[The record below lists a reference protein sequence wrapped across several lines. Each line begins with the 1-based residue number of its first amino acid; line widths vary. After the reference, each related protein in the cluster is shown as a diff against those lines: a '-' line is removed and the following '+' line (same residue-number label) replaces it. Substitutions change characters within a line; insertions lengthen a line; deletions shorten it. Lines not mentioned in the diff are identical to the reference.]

1 MKKNFLLHCMSI
13 VLLVFVCTTGKA
25 QDPHFSQY
33 FSSPSS
39 VNPALTGKGV
49 DNWRAIGTYRAQW
62 WGGTIAP
69 FTTTAVSLEKSFHA
83 GTTGNSNWGLGLSML
98 SDASNSGLLK
108 NNFINASIAY
118 NIALSGDGSQQ
129 LGIGMTGSFA
139 NRMLDASKFTF
150 QSQFGSMGFQ
160 RSVSS
165 GDPVNVLSA
174 NYFDMN
180 IGAHLSSNKAKGG
193 YALGFAAFHLSSPT
207 QGTYNGSTYKVPMR
221 YNIQG
226 SVFTR
231 MASKDELHFSTLT
244 DIQGNNTIFTLGAL
258 YKMHTKDDT
267 IESINLGVW
276 NRFGDSFYPYAGIES
291 KTWLFGI
298 SYDVVNSDV
307 RNAYNA
313 VQSIELSFA
322 LRFGKKHGGQSGG
335 GFIY

>member
-1 MKKNFLLHCMSI
+1 MKKNYLLQCMSI
-13 VLLVFVCTTGKA
+13 VLLVFICNTGKA

-33 FSSPSS
+33 FSSPVSI
-39 VNPALTGKGV
+39 NPALTGKGV
-49 DNWRAIGTYRAQW
+49 DDWRAIGTYRAQW

-69 FTTTAVSLEKSFHA
+69 FTTTAVSLEKSFHSTA
-83 GTTGNSNWGLGLSML
+83 GKSNWGLGLSML

-108 NNFINASIAY
+108 NNYINASIAY
-118 NIALSGDGSQQ
+118 NIGLSGDGRTQ

-139 NRMLDASKFTF
+139 NRILDASKFTF
-150 QSQFGSMGFQ
+150 QTQFGSMGFQ

-180 IGAHLSSNKAKGG
+180 IGAHLSSVQNKGG
-193 YALGFAAFHLSSPT
+193 YSLGFAAFHVSSPT
-207 QGTYNGSTYKVPMR
+207 QGVYNGSTYKVPMR

-231 MASKDELHFSTLT
+231 MASSDELHFSTLT

-258 YKMHTKDDT
+258 YKMHTKDET
-267 IESINLGVW
+267 IESINIGIW

-298 SYDVVNSDV
+298 SYDVVNSEV
-307 RNAYNA
+307 RDAYNA

-322 LRFGKKHGGQSGG
+322 LRFGKKRVERANG